1 MKENDLKFP
10 KIDKALTDF
19 LNDEDGNIARNKLV
33 SIGSLILLMSILSI
47 DSVFAHGS
55 HSSHSSHSSHKS
67 HSSTAYI
74 RDHTNHGSHSD
85 HSSHS
90 DHGSHSSHS
99 SHTSHSNTS
108 SHSNSLYSDEGDV
121 TYGPKVSEIPKVT
134 VSPVENNEI
143 IDFSNVTDVSTE
155 EATEANTTLLNMN
168 LPEIPKAD
176 NVGEINDTGLEFK
189 TGTGEALFGLGS
201 LFGSAAALTAGGVGA
216 AKIGIDKVREK
227 ARLKKLAKSAELY
240 FDEYTDD
247 SIGQKIT
254 ELKEIADLKISRSIL
269 EQLSY
274 ESIFEYSK
282 IDIDACMEKI
292 DSLQKALE
300 NNPTQKDSAERF
312 ASYYIPETIGILM
325 RFVQYANDKAPE
337 DDLNIVY
344 EKAKESLSALNE
356 AIDEKIDNIYQ
367 YSTMETVAKA
377 DALNKILTQ
386 NGYKKDE

>member
-1 MKENDLKFP
+1 MKENDFKFP

-134 VSPVENNEI
+134 VSPIEHNEI
-143 IDFSNVTDVSTE
+143 MDFSNVTDVSTE
-155 EATEANTTLLNMN
+155 EASEANTVLLNMK

-176 NVGEINDTGLEFK
+176 NVGNIEDTGLEFK
-189 TGTGEALFGLGS
+189 TGAGEALIGLATLAGS
-201 LFGSAAALTAGGVGA
+201 VTALTASGVGA
-216 AKIGIDKVREK
+216 AKIGIDKAVANRKKKNAKKNLKVYNDDTVEEKVTILKNESDLEVNRE
-227 ARLKKLAKSAELY
+227 
-240 FDEYTDD
+240 F
-247 SIGQKIT
+247 
-254 ELKEIADLKISRSIL
+254 LKELLKEETIHGKGIHI
-269 EQLSY
+269 E
-274 ESIFEYSK
+274 ECIVK
-282 IDIDACMEKI
+282 MEN
-292 DSLQKALE
+292 LQKAIE
-300 NNPTQKDSAERF
+300 TNPEQADTIDRF
-312 ASYYIPETIGILM
+312 TSYFIPETIGLLMTYIQYVRDNAPYDDKEIIL
-325 RFVQYANDKAPE
+325 Q
-337 DDLNIVY
+337 
-344 EKAKESLSALNE
+344 KAKESIDALNE
-356 AIDEKIDNIYQ
+356 ALDEKIDNIYQ

-386 NGYKKDE
+386 GGYKKDE

>member
-1 MKENDLKFP
+1 MKENDFKFP
-10 KIDKALTDF
+10 KVEKALTDF

-33 SIGSLILLMSILSI
+33 SIGSLIMLMSLLSI

-134 VSPVENNEI
+134 VLPIENNEI
-143 IDFSNVTDVSTE
+143 MDFSEVTDVSTE
-155 EATEANTTLLNMN
+155 EAAEANRALLNMK

-176 NVGEINDTGLEFK
+176 NVSSIDDTGLEFK
-189 TGTGEALFGLGS
+189 TGTGEAIIGLAS
-201 LFGSAAALTAGGVGA
+201 LAGSATALTAGGIGA
-216 AKIGIDKVREK
+216 AKIGIDKAVANRKKKKAKKNLKVYNDDTVEEK
-227 ARLKKLAKSAELY
+227 IIILKNESDLEVNKE
-240 FDEYTDD
+240 F
-247 SIGQKIT
+247 
-254 ELKEIADLKISRSIL
+254 LKE
-269 EQLSY
+269 LSKDAAINGKGIHI
-274 ESIFEYSK
+274 EECISK
-282 IDIDACMEKI
+282 IDN
-292 DSLQKALE
+292 LQKAIE
-300 NNPTQKDSAERF
+300 TNPEQGDTIDRF
-312 ASYYIPETIGILM
+312 TSYFIPETIGILM
-325 RFVQYANDKAPE
+325 TYIQYVRDNAPNDDKE
-337 DDLNIVY
+337 IILQ
-344 EKAKESLSALNE
+344 KAKESIEALNE
-356 AIDEKIDNIYQ
+356 ALDEKIDNIYQ

-377 DALNKILTQ
+377 DALNKILAQ
-386 NGYKKDE
+386 NGYKKDK